1 MDSVC
6 HVCASSS
13 YRFTYDMSSLREG
26 KRIAFITNAF
36 SCPFLFCRDRAALG
50 RGTRDMERGKDVDR
64 ERMVLIQRE
73 RDADREAEQAVD
85 KHFAESLKKYQ
96 SQVIITFRLGTK

>member
-1 MDSVC
+1 
-6 HVCASSS
+6 
-13 YRFTYDMSSLREG
+13 
-26 KRIAFITNAF
+26 
-36 SCPFLFCRDRAALG
+36 
-50 RGTRDMERGKDVDR
+50 MERGKDVDR

-96 SQVIITFRLGTK
+96 SQVIITFRLGSK